1 VESVRGRGERGSV
14 RVSFEYEGAARRET
28 INLDAESRR
37 YEVGQPVTVIV
48 DPDDPAH
55 VTLPGE
61 TDQSEWGVV
70 AFVVLLVGGA
80 GTVLTA
86 VWSLVRSNRQRAVL
100 LRFPWRTLP
109 VRFAQISGPRG
120 AVRAVLLVVTP
131 DRAEGVVLTLASTT
145 RWRLPQAAE
154 TASLECHIAGPLPGY
169 AVIRTP
175 QSSKLLSARPPYW
188 SRSERKWRRALEEPD
203 SQNGVQGR

>member
-1 VESVRGRGERGSV
+1 MESVRGRGERGSV
-14 RVSFEYEGAARRET
+14 RVSFEYEGATRRET
-28 INLDAESRR
+28 INLDAESPR

-48 DPDDPAH
+48 DPDDPAR

-61 TDQSEWGVV
+61 TDQSEWGVI
-70 AFVVLLVGGA
+70 AFTVLLVSGA
-80 GTVLTA
+80 GTALIG
-86 VWSLVRSNRQRAVL
+86 VWSVVRSNRQRAVL

-109 VRFAQISGPRG
+109 VRFAQISGPRR

-131 DRAEGVVLTLASTT
+131 DRAEGVVLTLASTM

-154 TASLECHIAGPLPGY
+154 TGSSECQIAGPLPGY
-169 AVIRTP
+169 AVIRTR

-188 SRSERKWRRALEEPD
+188 SRSERKWRRALEQPD